1 LLDQAGLKGRR
12 VGGAEISTLHANFIV
27 AHDDA
32 TADDVLHLIRLAR
45 ARVAEATG
53 IELEPEVD
61 IW

>member
-1 LLDQAGLKGRR
+1 
-12 VGGAEISTLHANFIV
+12 LHANFIV